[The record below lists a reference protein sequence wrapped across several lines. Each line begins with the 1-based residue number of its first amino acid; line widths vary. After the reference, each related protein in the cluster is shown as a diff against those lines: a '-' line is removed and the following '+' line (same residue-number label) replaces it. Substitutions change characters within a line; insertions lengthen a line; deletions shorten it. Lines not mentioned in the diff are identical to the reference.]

1 MDGATIAVGML
12 QSIKRGYEASHNR
25 GIVGE
30 EGGYWDIHWILASFF
45 GFSRMIVIGG
55 LDCGFPLSWLFQTG
69 WTSLT
74 MTSFENLNG

>member
-1 MDGATIAVGML
+1 MDGATIAVGLL

-45 GFSRMIVIGG
+45 GFWPIQNEEPE
-55 LDCGFPLSWLFQTG
+55 LGFK
-69 WTSLT
+69 
-74 MTSFENLNG
+74 E